1 MSQISTKLLER
12 FSNDFAQLLETEYE
26 YNVIV
31 KVDKQNFKLHS
42 QVLYQRSSFFRQ
54 ELTTA
59 TKKNNIIEIT
69 LTDTSVED
77 FKILIKYIYTGTI
90 PLEEVEP
97 SFIFDLLVP
106 SKKLGLA
113 ELVEYIQSYLI
124 DNKAFWL
131 RLKFTQVYS
140 TIFQDN
146 NLKALQTFCTDI
158 LAKHPNLIFDSKD
171 FTSIQENALVTLLKR
186 DDLQIEE
193 SEIWDKVIQWG
204 KAKTPDLPFE
214 LKQWTEKNFLDLKN
228 TLSKCIPLIRY
239 FQMSGEEILAKV
251 KPYRQIL
258 GFNLWDDISTRF
270 MAPNAPISSTILPA
284 RKKIPIQLPVREVPV
299 REIHFINSS
308 SIIND
313 EHFAEISSWID
324 RRSSIYEVTKI
335 PYKFNLLL
343 RGSRDGFTREAFHQ
357 LCDNLPGT
365 IVVIKVNGTNG
376 ILGGYNPLVWT
387 SNNPLEWFTTKDS
400 FIFSLKT
407 QNLPNSI
414 LSRIKHANQVIGCA
428 NYCGPV
434 FGSTFSMINDSKRW
448 YYAYNNTHYEKP
460 LGSKKKSWLFIDEFE
475 VFQVLKY

>member
-1 MSQISTKLLER
+1 MPNKVR
-12 FSNDFAQLLETEYE
+12 GRYYVFRK
-26 YNVIV
+26 V
-31 KVDKQNFKLHS
+31 KVDKQSFKLHS

-69 LTDTSVED
+69 LTDTSIEA
-77 FKILIKYIYTGTI
+77 FKILITYIYTGTI

-97 SFIFDLLVP
+97 SIIFDLLVP
-106 SKKLGLA
+106 SKKLGLV

-140 TIFQDN
+140 TSFQDN
-146 NLKALQTFCTDI
+146 NFKALQTFCTDI
-158 LAKHPNLIFDSKD
+158 LAKHPNLIFDSND

-186 DDLQIEE
+186 DDLQVEE

-251 KPYRQIL
+251 KPYQQIL
-258 GFNLWDDISTRF
+258 GFNLWDDISTR
-270 MAPNAPISSTILPA
+270 
-284 RKKIPIQLPVREVPV
+284 
-299 REIHFINSS
+299 
-308 SIIND
+308 
-313 EHFAEISSWID
+313 
-324 RRSSIYEVTKI
+324 
-335 PYKFNLLL
+335 
-343 RGSRDGFTREAFHQ
+343 GSRDGFTRETFHQ

-365 IVVIKVNGTNG
+365 VVVIKVDSTNE
-376 ILGGYNPLVWT
+376 ILGGYNSLVWT
-387 SNNPLEWFTTKDS
+387 SKDQLEWFTTTDS
-400 FIFSLKT
+400 FVFSLKT

-414 LSRIKHANQVIGCA
+414 LSRIIHANKVIGCA
-428 NYCGPV
+428 NYYGPV
-434 FGSTFSMINDSKRW
+434 FSSSFWMHDDSKQW
-448 YYAYNNTHYEKP
+448 YYVHDNSDYEKP
-460 LGSKKKSWLFIDEFE
+460 IGSNKSYFFIDEFE
-475 VFQVLKY
+475 VFQVLKN